1 MFYNSKRKMAVM
13 VSEGPM
19 IIKIAQTM
27 KKKKKLL
34 NSFNIIK
41 TRTGGPLEPIYLHNT
56 QGQLKFNG
64 QISIFLYNTLRF
76 TTFS

>member
-1 MFYNSKRKMAVM
+1 MFYNSKRKMAVV

-19 IIKIAQTM
+19 IIKNAQTM

-34 NSFNIIK
+34 NSLNIIK
-41 TRTGGPLEPIYLHNT
+41 TRTGGPLAPIYLHNT
-56 QGQLKFNG
+56 RGQFKYNG

-76 TTFS
+76 MTFS